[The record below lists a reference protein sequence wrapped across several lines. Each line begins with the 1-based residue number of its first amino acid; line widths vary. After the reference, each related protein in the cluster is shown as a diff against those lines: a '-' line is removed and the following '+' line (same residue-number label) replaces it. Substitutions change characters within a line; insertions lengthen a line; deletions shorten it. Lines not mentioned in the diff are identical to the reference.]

1 MRRPKFQARVIE
13 DGCGEVRRHLVDSR
27 HFVTIA
33 PDNAVWTGAGALD
46 ETAFPPANDAFVRI
60 QPPFDADEWLVLAVR
75 DHYVA
80 LGCFVRVHPK
90 QRTSPIPQRDTKP
103 VNISIRAAVMRLVQ
117 LSTNTDKAKLTELA
131 EHHLAKVGL

>member
-1 MRRPKFQARVIE
+1 MRRPKLLQAEARVIE
-13 DGCGEVRRHLVDSR
+13 DERGEVRRHLVNSR

-33 PDNAVWTGAGALD
+33 PDNAIWNGI
-46 ETAFPPANDAFVRI
+46 ETASFPPAKDAFVRI
-60 QPPFDADEWLVLAVR
+60 QPPFDADEFTILAVR

-103 VNISIRAAVMRLVQ
+103 VNISIRATVLRLVQ
-117 LSTNTDKAKLTELA
+117 LSTNTDKAKRAELA

>member
-1 MRRPKFQARVIE
+1 MRRPKFLQAEARVIE
-13 DGCGEVRRHLVDSR
+13 DERGEVRRHLVNSR

-33 PDNAVWTGAGALD
+33 PDNAIWTGAK
-46 ETAFPPANDAFVRI
+46 EFPPAKDAFVRI
-60 QPPFDADEWLVLAVR
+60 QPPFDADESTILAVR

-103 VNISIRAAVMRLVQ
+103 VNISIRATVLRLVQ
-117 LSTNTDKAKLTELA
+117 LSTNTDKAKLAELA